1 MEIPEGYVLVR
12 DPGVGQFQTPAGYR
26 LEVQRRRGRPMRRI
40 GYAYGPDFQA
50 RVRALREKMDL
61 VEAMGVQGAGAFVK
75 WSTSGKAPRMLVDMV
90 RKRGNWVFL
99 ITSGGYLRLNPE
111 RKFLAEL
118 WDWKPGD
125 WDFEVI
131 KSPMP
136 GFAVADYDGS
146 MIRVRLP
153 AMSMDLKADFIP
165 GMGAPPE
172 DPVRVKAIAAIRAA
186 YADQPEVPDTLEKW
200 LANAPTAELVR
211 WVKENVPYSEATDGL
226 KEVER

>member
-1 MEIPEGYVLVR
+1 MEIPEGYVMVR

-26 LEVQRRRGRPMRRI
+26 LEVRRRRGRPMRRA
-40 GYAYGPDFQA
+40 GDAYGPDFQA
-50 RVRALREKMDL
+50 RVRALREKMDKI
-61 VEAMGVQGAGAFVK
+61 EAMGVQGAGAFVK

-111 RKFLAEL
+111 RKDLAAL

-125 WDFEVI
+125 WDFEVV

-136 GFAVADYDGS
+136 GFAVADFDGS

-165 GMGAPPE
+165 GQGAPPE

-200 LANAPTAELVR
+200 LGNAPTAELVK
-211 WVKENVPYSEATDGL
+211 WVKDNVPFAGADDKT
-226 KEVER
+226 KAER